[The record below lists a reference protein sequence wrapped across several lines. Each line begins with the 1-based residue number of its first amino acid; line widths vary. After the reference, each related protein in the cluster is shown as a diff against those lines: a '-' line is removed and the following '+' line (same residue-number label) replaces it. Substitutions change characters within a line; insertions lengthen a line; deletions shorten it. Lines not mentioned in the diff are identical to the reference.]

1 MAGGPPPLPLI
12 PYPSWLQARAGD
24 GPLAATKLTGTPAE
38 ATKGFLEHLRD
49 FFLGD
54 IASVWNGG
62 AEGFPYG
69 KFLAGALR
77 VFRGAGFVINTIRGL
92 APAVP
97 LFNNGFVGKLL
108 ISGLGRFAPSWAS
121 SVAGAA
127 GTAFFTKVGIYGGI
141 AGGVWGTY
149 KLIQE
154 GNPVDAYERRGAGY
168 VADVASTAFSFS
180 SAAFFAAPNPYTGAA
195 MVITGG
201 VWLGAE
207 VWDAHG
213 DDIKDAVSSA
223 VDTVGDVASSA
234 VAGLG
239 DAMDTATSF
248 ISSEFD
254 DFTGS
259 VAGAFDSIF

>member
-12 PYPSWLQARAGD
+12 PYPSWLQARGGDGVSAAAAPPGKEAAKSFLQHLWDFFAGD
-24 GPLAATKLTGTPAE
+24 IGSL
-38 ATKGFLEHLRD
+38 
-49 FFLGD
+49 
-54 IASVWNGG
+54 WNGG

-69 KFLAGALR
+69 KWIAGAIR
-77 VFRGAGFVINTIRGL
+77 VFRGAGYVINTLRGL

-108 ISGLGRFAPSWAS
+108 ISGLEKVAPRVGWLGS
-121 SVAGAA
+121 AA
-127 GTAFFTKVGIYGGI
+127 GSAFLTKVGIYGGLI
-141 AGGVWGTY
+141 GGGIGTY

-154 GNPVDAYERRGAGY
+154 GNPIDAYERRGAGY

-180 SAAFFAAPNPYTGAA
+180 SAAFFAFPNPYTGGA
-195 MVITGG
+195 MVVTGA

-207 VWDAHG
+207 VWDEYG
-213 DDIKDAVSSA
+213 DDIKEGLSSAADAVS
-223 VDTVGDVASSA
+223 DVASSA

-259 VAGAFDSIF
+259 VAGALGSIF

>member
-1 MAGGPPPLPLI
+1 MSGGPPPLPLI

-24 GPLAATKLTGTPAE
+24 AAMAASKPTPEE
-38 ATKGFLEHLRD
+38 ATKGFLQHLWD
-49 FFLGD
+49 FFAGD
-54 IASVWNGG
+54 IGSFWNGG
-62 AEGFPYG
+62 ADGFPYG
-69 KFLAGALR
+69 KWIAGAIR
-77 VFRGAGFVINTIRGL
+77 VFRGTGFIINTLRGL
-92 APAVP
+92 EPAVP
-97 LFNNGFVGKLL
+97 LFTNGFVGKLL
-108 ISGLGRFAPSWAS
+108 ISGLQKVAPNAAGWLG
-121 SVAGAA
+121 GAA
-127 GTAFFTKVGIYGGI
+127 GSLFFQRLGIVGGLVGGGI
-141 AGGVWGTY
+141 GTY

-154 GNPVDAYERRGAGY
+154 GNPIDAYERRGAGY

-180 SAAFFAAPNPYTGAA
+180 SAAFFAFPNPYTGGA
-195 MVITGG
+195 MVITGA

-213 DDIKDAVSSA
+213 EDIKDAVSSA

-239 DAMDTATSF
+239 DALDTATSF

-259 VAGAFDSIF
+259 VAGAIGSIF